1 MKRYF
6 VKNIFGIITILF
18 ILLNTVTSFSQWIQ
32 PLGINGA
39 VGTLKVTSSG
49 GSVAGNNTYY
59 GSANF
64 GTNDIIQAA
73 NNGWIGN
80 TLNAL
85 GPFSRFKATAGKPVT
100 ISVEF
105 NLNMYAPYFDSHITN
120 YQNLS
125 GGIGKNEQNYAYD
138 AYINLPFVEFIN
150 EPRTYKYQ
158 GTYTFTNARS
168 QAWLVFGFEIQ
179 QNNGLQQYTMVLPFI
194 VDGVKEP
201 NVPLVLNDSGQ
212 PRIITQPSLPVTVLH
227 APPGDQSYSKF
238 EINKTSCQSVENSIT
253 ESLAN
258 TGSGSVK
265 LGFKGSVGFVATI
278 DIEAYVEFTASV
290 TAGSSNVRMKNTE
303 TCISSTTG
311 FGATPGSGE
320 DIFICE
326 GLDFNY
332 AVYDLLV
339 IDPSSNYGTYVKKGL
354 AMVPIDNSK
363 RLNFFTRSGIINEI
377 NSLALDTL
385 NNALSLK
392 QRIDAKNQL
401 SVWKQLI
408 AINDANVANATIPNP
423 DYGLINL
430 SGGAPYLD
438 RTTSVST
445 SQTNT
450 IIVDNYIEGN
460 VGVQA
465 VVNIGGSGFSLGYN
479 LRTSKSY
486 GQTNSA
492 TSSNT
497 QTMTMHLEDNDPGD
511 LLKINIYRDPMF
523 GTPLFKLQSG
533 SRTSCPY
540 ESGYQRDQPRLEIV
554 GSNQSNI
561 TIPNVTL
568 GTPASFQIKLCN
580 NNTTEERTYNL
591 GFVPQTNLNDLLISA
606 AGSTGSQFGP
616 FTVPANSC
624 KVQNYDVNIARR
636 FPSSNVNFSNL
647 ELELYSACEP
657 SIKSSI
663 IANVSFAAPPAAVV
677 TTNNTAICSGSS
689 VTLTATCP
697 VNYTTN
703 WYTSFTGGFVVAS
716 GSSVSLNPTVNTVYY
731 VGCESTNHLP
741 PRVASKLVLV
751 GTPST
756 VLNLTTNFTT
766 STLQIANTT
775 ITASNKIFSP
785 ASVTY
790 KAGNSLT
797 FNPGFEAKSG
807 SNFMAR
813 IGGCGN

>member
-1 MKRYF
+1 MKTRF
-6 VKNIFGIITILF
+6 TKNILSIITIVCL
-18 ILLNTVTSFSQWIQ
+18 LLNSITSVGQWIQ
-32 PLGINGA
+32 PLGNNGA
-39 VGTLKVTSSG
+39 VGTLKVTSSE
-49 GSVAGNNTYY
+49 GSVAGNGTYY

-73 NNGWIGN
+73 NNGWIGS

-120 YQNLS
+120 YENLS

-138 AYINLPFVEFIN
+138 AYVNLPFVEFIN

-158 GTYTFTNARS
+158 GTYTFTHARS
-168 QAWLVFGFEIQ
+168 EAWLVFGFEIQ
-179 QNNGLQQYTMVLPFI
+179 QNNGLQQYTMILPFI

-201 NVPLVLNDSGQ
+201 NVPLVLNGSGQ

-238 EINKTSCQSVENSIT
+238 EINKTSCQRVENSIT

-278 DIEAYVEFTASV
+278 DIEAYVEMTASV
-290 TAGSSNVRMKNTE
+290 TAGNSNVRIKNTE

-320 DIFICE
+320 DIFVCE

-339 IDPSSNYGTYVKKGL
+339 IDPPSNYSTYVKKGL
-354 AMVPIDNSK
+354 AMVPVENSK
-363 RLNFFTRSGIINEI
+363 RLNLFTRTNIVDQINQ
-377 NSLALDTL
+377 LKLDTL
-385 NNALSLK
+385 NTALTLK
-392 QRIDAKNQL
+392 ERIDAKNQL
-401 SVWKQLI
+401 NVWKQLI
-408 AINDANVANATIPNP
+408 AINDANVSNATVPNP

-438 RTTSVST
+438 RTTSVNT

-486 GQTNSA
+486 GQTNSS

-511 LLKINIYRDPMF
+511 LLRINIYRDPMF

-540 ESGYQRDQPRLEIV
+540 EGGYQRDQPRLEIV
-554 GSNQSNI
+554 GTSQSNI
-561 TIPNVTL
+561 NVQNVTL
-568 GTPASFQIKLCN
+568 GTPASFQVRVCN
-580 NNTTEERTYNL
+580 NNTTEARDYRL
-591 GFVPQTNLNDLLISA
+591 GFLAQSNSSDLLITA
-606 AGSTGSQFGP
+606 AGSTGSEFGA
-616 FTVPANSC
+616 FTIPANSC
-624 KVQNYDVNIARR
+624 RVQNYDVNVSRR
-636 FPSSNVNFSNL
+636 YPTSDINFPNL
-647 ELELYSACEP
+647 EFRLYTECEP
-657 SIKSSI
+657 TIKSSI
-663 IANVSFAAPPAAVV
+663 FANVGFAAPAPATVS
-677 TTNNTAICSGSS
+677 TNNTAVCSGSP

-697 VNYTTN
+697 FNYTTN
-703 WYTSFTGGFVVAS
+703 WYSSFTGGIVVAS
-716 GSSVSLNPTVNTVYY
+716 GGTVTVNPTANTVYY
-731 VGCESTNHLP
+731 VSCESTNHIP
-741 PRVASKLVLV
+741 PRVASKLVV
-751 GTPST
+751 IGAPST
-756 VLNLTTNFTT
+756 VLNLTSNYTIDTF
-766 STLQIANTT
+766 QIANTT
-775 ITASNKIFSP
+775 ITANNKIFSP